1 MLASDG
7 TTRYC
12 LSPTHHSHFKLLK
25 TMKNL
30 RATFG
35 STPSACLSVRQ
46 VFKGIYACVFLIFT
60 TTLSFSQNS
69 QWEFGV
75 GLRPLTLKEEP
86 YSLILKRHLS
96 RNTAIRFGASVIFIK
111 QNERYAKYFSF
122 ADTGYM
128 FRYDY
133 ELIDRKFF
141 GTAFIGFQYGKRKNN
156 FYWYGATDFSF
167 KYKIDGKRFS
177 NEDYIV
183 PSDEKISPR
192 VPPGQLIV
200 WADFD
205 DIKKI
210 TYGIRQSFGLQYFVN
225 QSVSVSLEA
234 SVFYEVNTINRQNY
248 YAHVFRPVDIPPTTP
263 AFGYGGGKGFLFNY
277 DTYLLSVSPLT
288 FLSFNYHF

>member
-1 MLASDG
+1 MK
-7 TTRYC
+7 
-12 LSPTHHSHFKLLK
+12 KLFFALG
-25 TMKNL
+25 
-30 RATFG
+30 F
-35 STPSACLSVRQ
+35 TPS

-75 GLRPLTLKEEP
+75 GLRPLTLKDEP

-96 RNTAIRFGASVIFIK
+96 RHTALRFGASVIFTK
-111 QNERYAKYFSF
+111 QNERYADDVHF
-122 ADTGYM
+122 ADTPYM

-167 KYKIDGKRFS
+167 KYKIDGKRFP
-177 NEDYIV
+177 NEDYIIWG
-183 PSDEKISPR
+183 SDSRAPQPILRLGE
-192 VPPGQLIV
+192 LIE
-200 WADFD
+200 WTNFD
-205 DIKKI
+205 DVKTIS
-210 TYGIRQSFGLQYFVN
+210 YGIRQSFGFQYFVN

-234 SVFYEVNTINRQNY
+234 SIFYEINSVKRTNFLGY
-248 YAHVFRPVDIPPTTP
+248 VFRPVDIPLSIP
-263 AFGYGGGKGFLFNY
+263 AIGYGAGEGLSYRY
-277 DTYLLSVSPLT
+277 DTYLLGISPLT